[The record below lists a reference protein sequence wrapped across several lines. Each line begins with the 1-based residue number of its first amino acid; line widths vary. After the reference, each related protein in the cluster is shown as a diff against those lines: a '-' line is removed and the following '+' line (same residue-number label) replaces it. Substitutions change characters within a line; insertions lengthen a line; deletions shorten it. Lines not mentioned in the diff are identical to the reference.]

1 MNVNLLLSANKSIN
15 LKANDKII
23 VDENESEIGH
33 KTKCEFFTPILF
45 LLISKNRKNSHLVL

>member
-1 MNVNLLLSANKSIN
+1 MNVNLLFSANKSIN

-33 KTKCEFFTPILF
+33 KTKCEFFRF
-45 LLISKNRKNSHLVL
+45 LLISKNKIGVKNSHLVL